1 MQVTCWYS
9 RLTDTKKAEIM
20 SLIPDPTT
28 KLSTDTTNATN
39 TNTGASYYTG
49 KNCPSSIVEKYI
61 GNIVEKVGKS
71 KCHSFVQFHTIH

>member
-28 KLSTDTTNATN
+28 KLSTDTTNAAN
-39 TNTGASYYTG
+39 TIMLVPLITLE
-49 KNCPSSIVEKYI
+49 KFPSSIVEKYI

-71 KCHSFVQFHTIH
+71 NCHSFVQFHIIH